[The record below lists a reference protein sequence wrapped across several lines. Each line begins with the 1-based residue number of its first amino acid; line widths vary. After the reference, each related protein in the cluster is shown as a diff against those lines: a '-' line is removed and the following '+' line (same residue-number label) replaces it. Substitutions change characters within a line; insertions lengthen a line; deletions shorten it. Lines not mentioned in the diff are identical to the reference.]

1 MALTVTIKD
10 ELPFG
15 KVTNQIEFVVQNE
28 TMTVREL
35 IRERVHQEV
44 SLYNLSLPSMFK
56 GLVQHLKKERTLNG
70 QKHRKPRKLDW
81 EEQAEIAIE
90 AFESNGFFILV
101 NDRQVEKL
109 DETITIGVDTEINF
123 VKLTPLVGG

>member
-15 KVTNQIEFVVQNE
+15 KVTNQIELVVQDE
-28 TMTVREL
+28 VLTVCDL
-35 IRERVHQEV
+35 IRQRVHQEV

-56 GLVQHLKKERTLNG
+56 GLVQPSKREETLNG
-70 QKHRKPRKLDW
+70 EKRQKPRKLDW
-81 EEQAEIAIE
+81 EKQAEIAIE

-101 NDRQVEKL
+101 DDHQVETL
-109 DETITIGVDTEINF
+109 DEIITIGVDTEINF

>member
-15 KVTNQIEFVVQNE
+15 QVTNQIEFVVQNE

-44 SLYNLSLPSMFK
+44 SLYNLSLPTLFK
-56 GLVQHLKKERTLNG
+56 GLVQPSKIERALNG
-70 QKHRKPRKLDW
+70 NKKRKPRKLNW
-81 EEQAEIAIE
+81 EEQAEIALD

-101 NDRQVEKL
+101 DDRQVEKL
-109 DETITIGVDTEINF
+109 DEVITIGAETEINF
-123 VKLTPLVGG
+123 IKLTPLVGG

>member
-56 GLVQHLKKERTLNG
+56 GLVQPSKKERTLNG
-70 QKHRKPRKLDW
+70 QQRRKPRKLDW

-101 NDRQVEKL
+101 DDRQVEKL
-109 DETITIGVDTEINF
+109 DEAITIGVDTEINF